1 MAGPKSGTWPA
12 LLAALLPWCLA
23 ATPNSCVH
31 VPRRE
36 VLQGSSVAV
45 PCSGA
50 DGLDGHHIRWYK
62 DGQAVLLAAA
72 PRSGRAVNG
81 SSLHLTHL
89 SLADS
94 GCYQCS
100 WKEGRWSSYAIR
112 VIGPM
117 SPPVLSDL
125 QGNVLGPKLGS
136 LVQGEP
142 LELLCSPPQGFPAAR
157 LRWGATPSAKL
168 ISSGPGLLLR
178 IDALER
184 RHQGAKLRCTA
195 SQPVAGGASTSVTL
209 DIFMAPEQVLL
220 IRRGPLVAGVSA
232 ELECV
237 AWGSRPEASLQWML
251 AGRPLTSAF
260 THWDGRNVSTAT
272 VTIRPT
278 PADHGRRLVCAAANP
293 KTPSVPPVQ
302 AERRLDVHYPPEVH
316 LETCHAA
323 SAWACLH
330 CRVDANPAP
339 LRLSWTRDGELLRGI
354 APLSSVLRW
363 RQKPG
368 RLEHYVCMAENA
380 LGAGSS
386 RPVGL
391 VLLEKQGKTTLPVGL
406 AASLLFL
413 LALLLFLVA
422 VLCTVAW
429 WKRRRV
435 LPHTSDQGPGR
446 LHADTPWTEGNATP
460 ADFQKPV

>member
-1 MAGPKSGTWPA
+1 MG
-12 LLAALLPWCLA
+12 
-23 ATPNSCVH
+23 
-31 VPRRE
+31 
-36 VLQGSSVAV
+36 VAV
-45 PCSGA
+45 
-50 DGLDGHHIRWYK
+50 
-62 DGQAVLLAAA
+62 
-72 PRSGRAVNG
+72 
-81 SSLHLTHL
+81 
-89 SLADS
+89 
-94 GCYQCS
+94 
-100 WKEGRWSSYAIR
+100 
-112 VIGPM
+112 
-117 SPPVLSDL
+117 
-125 QGNVLGPKLGS
+125 
-136 LVQGEP
+136 
-142 LELLCSPPQGFPAAR
+142 
-157 LRWGATPSAKL
+157 
-168 ISSGPGLLLR
+168 
-178 IDALER
+178 
-184 RHQGAKLRCTA
+184 
-195 SQPVAGGASTSVTL
+195 
-209 DIFMAPEQVLL
+209 APEQVLL

-339 LRLSWTRDGELLRGI
+339 AAAVLDPGRASCSEESRQ
-354 APLSSVLRW
+354 LSSVLRW

-391 VLLEKQGKTTLPVGL
+391 VLLEKQGKNLR
-406 AASLLFL
+406 SLFL
-413 LALLLFLVA
+413 GSRRA
-422 VLCTVAW
+422 V
-429 WKRRRV
+429 
-435 LPHTSDQGPGR
+435 TSD
-446 LHADTPWTEGNATP
+446 LSTNT
-460 ADFQKPV
+460 